1 MKRDHLLHLALVA
14 LIVILVMTAVAL
26 FSEGWAAV
34 LASWVFIVM
43 LVSANNRLSAA
54 LGRQGRLLAQ
64 MEMQLEAMVRLN
76 HVLQAR
82 LSQGVTAFSGEGADL
97 EMEVALA
104 RLDLDPGML
113 PDLAAL
119 KSARREAILRTHP
132 DGGGS
137 SARVQAVEAAYRALR
152 SRISP

>member
-1 MKRDHLLHLALVA
+1 MKRDHLFLVALVA

-43 LVSANNRLSAA
+43 LVSANNRLSMA

-64 MEMQLEAMVRLN
+64 MEMHLEAMVRLN

-82 LSQGVTAFSGEGADL
+82 LAQGALEPSGGPSDL

-104 RLDLDPGML
+104 RLDLDPGRL
-113 PDLAAL
+113 PDLPAL
-119 KSARREAILRTHP
+119 KAARREAILRTHP

-137 SARVQAVEAAYRALR
+137 SARVQAVEAAYRALL
-152 SRISP
+152 SRISA